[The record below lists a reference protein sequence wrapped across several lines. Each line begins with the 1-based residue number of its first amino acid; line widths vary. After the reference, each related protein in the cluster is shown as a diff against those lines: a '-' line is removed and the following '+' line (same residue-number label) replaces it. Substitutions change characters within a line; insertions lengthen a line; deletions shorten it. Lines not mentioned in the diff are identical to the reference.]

1 MLTVIDK
8 EKIKRARKYVNEMSS
23 SEFLELC
30 YDFYNYSHGGNN
42 KENGVYNKALEYLNL
57 WSEPVAIKFA
67 IYEKAHKTFDKI
79 VLMLLE
85 DDVKRYLN
93 YEVQDDLYRN
103 ND

>member
-8 EKIKRARKYVNEMSS
+8 EKIKRAQKYVDEMSG

-30 YDFYNYSHGGNN
+30 YDFYNYDHGGMN
-42 KENGVYNKALEYLNL
+42 KERGPFNKALEYLNL
-57 WSEPVAIKFA
+57 WSEPAALEVS

-85 DDVKRYLN
+85 HDVKHYLN
-93 YEVQDDLYRN
+93 YDL
-103 ND
+103 